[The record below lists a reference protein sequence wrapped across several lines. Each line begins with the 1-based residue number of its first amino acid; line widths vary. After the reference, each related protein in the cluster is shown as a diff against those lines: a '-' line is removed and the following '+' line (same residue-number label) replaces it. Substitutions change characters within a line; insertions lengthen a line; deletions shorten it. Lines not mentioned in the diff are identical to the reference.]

1 MVTPGLVEE
10 KFESRFHHPQTCSN
24 QLNITFSTTDNQ
36 SIVTENRIYSSRSA
50 ERSEFIISSRAQWVN
65 RVLLLVSLKLAAL
78 IFSCLYPMVSVSFAR
93 SCDLRI
99 SSCILLVSDQSPWF
113 SLHPGAPHLPRIW
126 PCLLEKLEKITHG
139 AAACRNMANENSPH
153 YPKHVSCCLSLT
165 FHRKNDLHIEGREAT

>member
-10 KFESRFHHPQTCSN
+10 TFESRFHHPQTCSN

-65 RVLLLVSLKLAAL
+65 RVLLLASLKLAAL

-113 SLHPGAPHLPRIW
+113 SLHPGAPHLPRAW
-126 PCLLEKLEKITHG
+126 PCLLEKLEEITHG
-139 AAACRNMANENSPH
+139 GLQPAGIWPTRTALTTPNTFLVV
-153 YPKHVSCCLSLT
+153 YP
-165 FHRKNDLHIEGREAT
+165 